1 VTNFAF
7 LDLPVFPRQIAADGS
22 DPVTVLLGL
31 LYAWLQ
37 GGREDEVRAWV
48 DAQTK
53 TDGGLLTFLSSVRG
67 WGAVN
72 GVVYYPLRRR
82 ELEKFLDFDLAI
94 RRLEIISRNDDA
106 SEADRVRA
114 SELLEASKQSE
125 RE

>member
-1 VTNFAF
+1 MRV
-7 LDLPVFPRQIAADGS
+7 LE
-22 DPVTVLLGL
+22 LLGL

-72 GVVYYPLRRR
+72 GVVYYPLRRS

>member
-1 VTNFAF
+1 
-7 LDLPVFPRQIAADGS
+7 
-22 DPVTVLLGL
+22 LGRRSNENR
-31 LYAWLQ
+31 W
-37 GGREDEVRAWV
+37 R
-48 DAQTK
+48 
-53 TDGGLLTFLSSVRG
+53 TFDILVGVRG

-94 RRLEIISRNDDA
+94 RRLEIILRNDDA